1 MPHPTLILAAAL
13 ALSACGTSPRMD
25 RQFGN
30 SVRLAKAQQTL
41 NPDARLNRA
50 PVNGLDPQAAR
61 AAYDSYQRSYAQPD
75 TQSGGSVIG
84 GVGVG
89 NR

>member
-1 MPHPTLILAAAL
+1 MRHAILILAAAV

-25 RQFGN
+25 RQFGS
-30 SVRLAKAQQTL
+30 SVPLARAQQTL
-41 NPDARLNRA
+41 NPDARLNRS
-50 PVNGLDPQAAR
+50 PVNGLDAQAAR
-61 AAYDSYQRSYAQPD
+61 AAYDSYQRSFAQPD
-75 TQSGGSVIG
+75 AQSTGSVIG